1 MRRAALLTVLACLCR
16 AQSPQ
21 EAALASQRES
31 IARQQ
36 EAILCQ
42 VQTARAAS
50 PPENFTEDFR
60 SRLLKSTAPHPQD
73 QQSALKIQKSA
84 VARQVAAAQASSV
97 WQLPQPLQTARSFA
111 PPLPPE
117 SQLEEVAPERWAT
130 AIELQARSIARQPR
144 LAWPE
149 PPAIAR
155 LPDCL
160 PIPPPVLA
168 PVLERAASTYGLA
181 PSLLHAVVA
190 QESSFRPCAVSP
202 AGAAG
207 LMQLMPETA
216 ALLGVTDPFDVEQN
230 IFGGAR
236 FLRLLL
242 DRFQN
247 DLPLAL
253 SAYNA
258 GPARVQ
264 AYGTIP
270 PIAETLG
277 YVTGI
282 LRRLQTEPPRKEE

>member
-1 MRRAALLTVLACLCR
+1 
-16 AQSPQ
+16 
-21 EAALASQRES
+21 
-31 IARQQ
+31 
-36 EAILCQ
+36 
-42 VQTARAAS
+42 
-50 PPENFTEDFR
+50 
-60 SRLLKSTAPHPQD
+60 
-73 QQSALKIQKSA
+73 
-84 VARQVAAAQASSV
+84 
-97 WQLPQPLQTARSFA
+97 
-111 PPLPPE
+111 
-117 SQLEEVAPERWAT
+117 
-130 AIELQARSIARQPR
+130 
-144 LAWPE
+144 
-149 PPAIAR
+149 
-155 LPDCL
+155 
-160 PIPPPVLA
+160 
-168 PVLERAASTYGLA
+168 
-181 PSLLHAVVA
+181 
-190 QESSFRPCAVSP
+190 
-202 AGAAG
+202 
-207 LMQLMPETA
+207 MQLMPETA